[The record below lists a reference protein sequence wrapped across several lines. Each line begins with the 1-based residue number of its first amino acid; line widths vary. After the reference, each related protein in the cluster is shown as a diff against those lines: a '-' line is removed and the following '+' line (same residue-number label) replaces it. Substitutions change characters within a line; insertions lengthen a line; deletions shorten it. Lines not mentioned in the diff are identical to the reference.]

1 MEKKKNNNIV
11 WMILFPILAIATVW
25 MVASSSKDFSWSDF
39 MYYVSTM
46 KPGWLEAAV
55 LAMLMCILAEGM
67 SYRFICKRLG
77 HKTGLNQCITWS
89 AADIFFSALT
99 PSATGGQPA
108 TAVLMMRSGIPGA
121 TCSVVLLLNLVMYTL
136 AILAVGP
143 LVLAICP
150 GVFELFGP
158 LSKVLVAIGFVMQLV
173 LSLFFIIL
181 ILRDQLIWR
190 IADGALSLLEK
201 LRILRKKGEYRQK
214 LANKMPEYRA
224 CVELGR
230 KDPKLIFGAF
240 AFNLLQR
247 VSLLL
252 VPVFVYMGTGGT
264 IQGAPAAFGVQ
275 SCVVLGSNVVPLP
288 GAMGVVEYLFLDGYS
303 NITPNTVSMALLSRG
318 ISFYGCFL
326 LCGLIMLVSRII
338 IGVRNK
344 EK

>member
-1 MEKKKNNNIV
+1 MKKKNKNNIV

-25 MVASSSKDFSWSDF
+25 ILVSSSKDFSWTDF

-46 KPGWLEAAV
+46 KPGWLAAAV
-55 LAMLMCILAEGM
+55 ASMLMFIMAEGL

-77 HKTGLNQCITWS
+77 YKTTLDQCLNWS

-136 AILAVGP
+136 VILIVGP
-143 LVLAICP
+143 LAIGMYP
-150 GVFELFGP
+150 GVLTLFGP
-158 LSKVLVAIGFVMQLV
+158 LSKVLVGIGFVMQLV
-173 LSLFFIIL
+173 LSLFFVML
-181 ILRDQLIWR
+181 ILRDKLIWR

-201 LRILRKKGEYRQK
+201 LHILRKKGEYRQK
-214 LANKMPEYRA
+214 LADKMPEYRA
-224 CVELGR
+224 CVELGS
-230 KDPKLIFGAF
+230 KDPKLILGTFG
-240 AFNLLQR
+240 FNLLQR

-252 VPVFVYMGTGGT
+252 VPVCIYMGTGGT
-264 IQGAPAAFGVQ
+264 IQGAPAVFGVQ

-303 NITPNTVSMALLSRG
+303 QIVPNTVSMALLSRG

-326 LCGLIMLVSRII
+326 LCGLIILVSRII

-344 EK
+344 ER